1 MVEGESLNQLIE
13 NLQHLHLEQER
24 IQERILQ
31 NLQDIA
37 ARVDADDK
45 ATNTNTNIV
54 VFDDET
60 TILPVAE
67 TVAVPV
73 PIAVPV
79 PPVSPVF
86 RIGQRVYI
94 TNRIN
99 HVLLR
104 RATED
109 DRIAI
114 VTHFTASRVAIRTIN
129 AFRTHRDPK
138 NLRPL

>member
-37 ARVDADDK
+37 ARVDADDE
-45 ATNTNTNIV
+45 ATNTNIV
-54 VFDDET
+54 DDDTE
-60 TILPVAE
+60 PVAE
-67 TVAVPV
+67 AVAVPV

-114 VTHFTASRVAIRTIN
+114 VTHFTQSRIAIRTIN
-129 AFRTHRDPK
+129 GYHTYRHPK
-138 NLRPL
+138 YLRPL